1 MSNDNSNLVEQALS
15 DRLKL
20 LHKSIED
27 TLNLI
32 NERETIKKDVLS
44 GLENEILKARNIILE
59 RTPQIQYKHPS
70 NDPMILD
77 CQREIF
83 RLDEAIIN
91 ENIDS
96 WKDILQLKR
105 ELIHLM
111 NESVSLRNK
120 LMLLKNNNHET

>member
-1 MSNDNSNLVEQALS
+1 MSNENGQLIEQALS

-20 LHKSIED
+20 LNKSIED

-59 RTPQIQYKHPS
+59 RSPRIQYKQPS
-70 NDPMILD
+70 QDSMILD

-83 RLDEAIIN
+83 RLEKAIID

-96 WKDILQLKR
+96 WKDILLLKR
-105 ELIHLM
+105 DHIHQM
-111 NESVSLRNK
+111 NEYISLRNK
-120 LMLLKNNNHET
+120 LMLLKNNDNET